1 MTNFNVL
8 NNVQKRNCVVNQINE
23 LKTRITDRVND
34 IEAVEGIIENAE
46 NCLVALVDELNNIKS
61 ALTAE
66 QASLTQLSNQIASL
80 PVRPDTAYTAVR
92 GITPAS
98 PAREQ
103 VSTVINRAPEQ
114 PASPFQ
120 ETLGAPIRMLRMKT
134 PDGRDILVSVDGN
147 TNNVNAIAQSLNRL
161 DLEDP
166 STPFNF
172 NEDDEEYMDDYSDE
186 VLNVLQDELDE
197 NETTI
202 TLISDVICECDKCGT
217 RIFVNPGSDVDD
229 IEQCP
234 NCDRRVRLM

>member
-23 LKTRITDRVND
+23 LKTRITERVND
-34 IEAVEGIIENAE
+34 LEAAGIVNNID
-46 NCLVALVDELNNIKS
+46 NCITALLDEIDNIKS
-61 ALTAE
+61 ALVAE
-66 QASLTQLSNQIASL
+66 QASLTQLCNQIASL

-103 VSTVINRAPEQ
+103 ASPVINRAPEQ

-120 ETLGAPIRMLRMKT
+120 ETLVTPMRMLRMKT
-134 PDGRDILVSVDGN
+134 PDGRDILVSVDSN
-147 TNNVNAIAQSLNRL
+147 TNNVNAIAQALNRL
-161 DLEDP
+161 DLDDP

-172 NEDDEEYMDDYSDE
+172 NEDDEEYIDDYSNE

-202 TLISDVICECDKCGT
+202 TSVSDVICECDRCGT

-229 IEQCP
+229 IDQCP
-234 NCDRRVRLM
+234 NCERRVRLM